1 MSTRKFP
8 YGKIFSNLLYGKAM
22 KTQKLSKEY
31 LLDLGHRL
39 KIIRTVLKLDQRQMS
54 EVLGTAQSQISKIE
68 IGRSAPTLNHLL
80 MIKKVAGEDEYLRE
94 NLTWEWILE
103 GKGKGIIG

>member
-8 YGKIFSNLLYGKAM
+8 YGKIFSNLLYVRAM

-80 MIKKVAGEDEYLRE
+80 MIKKVAEGDEYLHE

>member
-1 MSTRKFP
+1 MSTKKFL

-22 KTQKLSKEY
+22 KIQKLSGEY
-31 LLDLGHRL
+31 LLDLGHRI
-39 KIIRTVLKLDQRQMS
+39 KIIRTVLKLDQQQMS
-54 EVLGTAQSQISKIE
+54 ELIGTAQSQISKIE
-68 IGRSAPTLNHLL
+68 IGRSAPTLHHLL
-80 MIKKVAGEDEYLRE
+80 MIKKFGEKDEYLRE